1 MTEIKRFEDL
11 KCWQEARV
19 LVKHIFL
26 LAARGE
32 LAKEF
37 TLTNQLKRAS
47 LSMMNNIAEGFSRY
61 HKNDFIRFL
70 DYSQSSSEEV
80 KSLLYVIRDLDMMPE
95 DKVDR
100 LQKQCEKTRKLT
112 LGLLKHVKKTLSEYN
127 RDSVREE
134 ELKYE
139 LSTDTNWHLP
149 EETVD

>member
-1 MTEIKRFEDL
+1 MTEIKQFEDL

-19 LVKHIFL
+19 LVKYIFL

-47 LSMMNNIAEGFSRY
+47 LSVMNNIAEGFSRY
-61 HKNDFIRFL
+61 HKKDFIRFL

-80 KSLLYVIRDLDMMPE
+80 KSLLYVVRDLNMMPE
-95 DKVDR
+95 DKIVR
-100 LQKQCEKTRKLT
+100 MQKQCEKTRKLT
-112 LGLLKHVKKTLSEYN
+112 LSLLKHVKESLSEYG
-127 RDSVREE
+127 RDAVREE

-139 LSTDTNWHLP
+139 MPTEENWHLP
-149 EETVD
+149 KKLID